1 MEGQPRLRGEHGF
14 AAPLSIRIRHARSIA
29 NLTQA
34 ELARRI
40 GVGPSAVAQ
49 WELPGG
55 TSPTVDHLIQIAALC
70 GTAFEWLSTGRGA
83 VVADQQD
90 IPAVSGSQ
98 LAQDELED
106 RLLIA
111 FRRIPARKRP
121 LLVQWM
127 EGFF

>member
-1 MEGQPRLRGEHGF
+1 MEGQSRRADHNF
-14 AAPLSIRIRHARSIA
+14 SAPLSIRIRHARRIA
-29 NLTQA
+29 QLTQA
-34 ELARRI
+34 GLAKRV

-49 WELPGG
+49 WELPDG

-70 GTAFEWLSTGRGA
+70 GTAFEWLSTGRGP
-83 VVADQQD
+83 VTQD
-90 IPAVSGSQ
+90 EQEVPAVSGSG
-98 LAQDELED
+98 LALDELED